1 MEDTRKVEELENR
14 IKELEDKFKSSPLY
28 SQSRIKRSIAVFGH
42 NILGQIIFLIPFLII
57 ISIFL
62 DLAINHR
69 HQKEEKEEQNVKEQ
83 KEVHQK
89 F

>member
-14 IKELEDKFKSSPLY
+14 IKQLEDKLKSSPLN
-28 SQSRIKRSIAVFGH
+28 SQSRIRRSIAVFGH

-62 DLAINHR
+62 GIISVFFSTNGFD
-69 HQKEEKEEQNVKEQ
+69 QGW
-83 KEVHQK
+83 
-89 F
+89 